1 MQNPIV
7 PRLAISLYLASCML
21 AVCASLTHAQQPKK
35 RAVANVPFDFFVG
48 SRQLPAGHY
57 QISMTSSSV
66 FVLNNLDN
74 KTNAQMFTLPEGP
87 PVEPKDSKLIF
98 FLHDGKYVLAGLAG
112 PTGKERLSMYLGMTA
127 GKKDVREEVPVEFQ
141 PAPE

>member
-1 MQNPIV
+1 MQIQRV
-7 PRLAISLYLASCML
+7 LRSVAFLMVAIFVVGVFAG
-21 AVCASLTHAQQPKK
+21 AVDAQQRKP
-35 RAVANVPFDFFVG
+35 RAIANIPFDFFVG

-74 KTNAQMFTLPEGP
+74 KANAQMFTLPEGP
-87 PVEPKDSKLIF
+87 PVEAKDSKLIF

-112 PTGKERLSMYLGMTA
+112 PTGKERLSMYFGMQA
-127 GKKDVREEVPVEFQ
+127 GKRDVREEVPVTIEPTPQ
-141 PAPE
+141 